1 MSFSGANP
9 VIQALIATV
18 FTWTITALGA
28 GIVFLFRNTKRDVMD
43 AMLSIAAGVMSAA
56 AFWSLL
62 GPAAEMAQTLGQNS
76 WCVVTLGFLTGGGLL
91 LLGDLIFPEDSV
103 FLRRGY
109 LLMGSVT
116 LHNIPEGMAVGVAF
130 GSVGLV
136 AGATRTAAVLLMIGI
151 AMQNF
156 PEGAAVSLPLRRE
169 GLSRGKSF
177 FYGQLSGLVE
187 PIGGVIGAGLVLCTR
202 TILPFLLSFAAGAMI
217 YVVVEELVPES
228 QKNPN
233 RPMMAILVIAGFSL
247 MTALDIAL
255 G

>member
-1 MSFSGANP
+1 
-9 VIQALIATV
+9 
-18 FTWTITALGA
+18 
-28 GIVFLFRNTKRDVMD
+28 
-43 AMLSIAAGVMSAA
+43 
-56 AFWSLL
+56 
-62 GPAAEMAQTLGQNS
+62 
-76 WCVVTLGFLTGGGLL
+76 
-91 LLGDLIFPEDSV
+91 
-103 FLRRGY
+103 
-109 LLMGSVT
+109 
-116 LHNIPEGMAVGVAF
+116 
-130 GSVGLV
+130 
-136 AGATRTAAVLLMIGI
+136 MIGI